1 MTSAT
6 PPPRSAVERSLPRD
20 AYIAESHY
28 ERERERIFHREW
40 FCVGRAEALPNPGDY
55 LLCDVAGES
64 VIVLRAR
71 DGELR
76 AHYNLC
82 RHRGSR
88 LSLADPR
95 PATCSAVTPTDTFR
109 GVIMCPYHAWSYE
122 FDGSVRN
129 APFLEEADDFRK
141 QDFGLFP
148 VGVASWGGF
157 IFLNLTPDVARERAY
172 TVAEQLGPIARRV
185 ERYPLADLRTARRIV
200 YHVAANWK
208 VIAENYNECY
218 HCAGVHPELCR
229 IVPAFKQNGGAGLDW
244 EHGIPQAE
252 GTFTFTFTGHSDR
265 APFPGLAPEEQ
276 VRHKGELIY
285 PNLMLSLS
293 ADHAAAFVLLPDGP
307 ERTTVVCDFLF
318 HPSEI
323 ARPSFDP
330 SDAVEFWALVNRQ
343 DWRICEAVQQG
354 MRSRMFTSGYYA
366 PMEDASLDIRRYL
379 DEHLNEGVK
388 G

>member
-20 AYIAESHY
+20 SYIAESHY

-64 VIVLRAR
+64 VIVVRAR

-95 PATCSAVTPTDTFR
+95 PATCSAIAPTDTFR

-148 VGVASWGGF
+148 VGVAGWGGF
-157 IFLNLTPDVARERAY
+157 IFLNLVPDAARERGY
-172 TVAEQLGPIARRV
+172 TLAEQLGAIARRV
-185 ERYPLADLRTARRIV
+185 ERYPLADL
-200 YHVAANWK
+200 
-208 VIAENYNECY
+208 
-218 HCAGVHPELCR
+218 
-229 IVPAFKQNGGAGLDW
+229 
-244 EHGIPQAE
+244 
-252 GTFTFTFTGHSDR
+252 
-265 APFPGLAPEEQ
+265 
-276 VRHKGELIY
+276 
-285 PNLMLSLS
+285 
-293 ADHAAAFVLLPDGP
+293 
-307 ERTTVVCDFLF
+307 
-318 HPSEI
+318 
-323 ARPSFDP
+323 
-330 SDAVEFWALVNRQ
+330 
-343 DWRICEAVQQG
+343 
-354 MRSRMFTSGYYA
+354 
-366 PMEDASLDIRRYL
+366 
-379 DEHLNEGVK
+379 
-388 G
+388 